1 MPLVSRWGS
10 KVTSVPAREPKAN
23 SPKPITLTARPIPV
37 DLESKAESLGSLVGR
52 PIPGFKELSTVI
64 PPAPPA
70 PPSPSKPS
78 AGPTDLYGDVIA
90 PANGPTDLSA
100 LEDLNN
106 SLYSVKIGAGSRIDL
121 GDPGVFQFENE
132 LNREVI
138 TISAWI
144 KMTGSPM
151 NDDSYDFTVFEY
163 RDDAQRGFT
172 ARIRGGRTYANSS
185 QVDDPKISF
194 TAFSETPDGVDEYH
208 VSAISKG
215 VDNVP
220 AQNEWSYVMF
230 SFDRTSPNPEEG
242 IKIWLN
248 GVELPIWSRNAWG
261 TFSDIYRSSTSQ
273 LNVGGSPLSPSHN
286 SASCDVYVDDIVFR
300 RSYQHPLNYEFEGL
314 AGPESESWL
323 LNYMPEAL
331 YTCGDYEDGLGSRIR
346 TEDNYLPSGSDVSQ
360 LDGQFVG
367 NVEFVEPGAPGTTKL
382 SALEDLNNSLYSVK
396 IGAGSRIDLGD
407 PGVFQFENELNR
419 EVITISAWIKMTGS
433 PMNDDSYDFT
443 VFDYRDDVQRGFGA
457 RVLGGQT
464 TSFTVI
470 PPKILFYAFS
480 ESDPGAGANYDEGG
494 VSATAEGIENVPA
507 QNEWSYVMFSF
518 DRTASNPE
526 DGIKIWLD
534 GRELPVSRATHGSGF
549 TGLYRKPN
557 SQLSVGAQP
566 QSPSNNN
573 PGAVYVDD
581 IVMRRIHS
589 HPLVEEVEGLAGP
602 ESESWL
608 GDYSPEALYTC
619 GDYEDGLG
627 SRIRTINHYLPSGSD
642 VSHLEGQFIG
652 DVQFVEPGAPGTRK
666 KPSWW

>member
-23 SPKPITLTARPIPV
+23 SPKPLTLTARPIPV

-78 AGPTDLYGDVIA
+78 VGPKDLYGDVIA
-90 PANGPTDLSA
+90 PANGPTD
-100 LEDLNN
+100 
-106 SLYSVKIGAGSRIDL
+106 
-121 GDPGVFQFENE
+121 
-132 LNREVI
+132 
-138 TISAWI
+138 
-144 KMTGSPM
+144 
-151 NDDSYDFTVFEY
+151 
-163 RDDAQRGFT
+163 
-172 ARIRGGRTYANSS
+172 
-185 QVDDPKISF
+185 
-194 TAFSETPDGVDEYH
+194 
-208 VSAISKG
+208 
-215 VDNVP
+215 
-220 AQNEWSYVMF
+220 
-230 SFDRTSPNPEEG
+230 
-242 IKIWLN
+242 
-248 GVELPIWSRNAWG
+248 
-261 TFSDIYRSSTSQ
+261 
-273 LNVGGSPLSPSHN
+273 
-286 SASCDVYVDDIVFR
+286 
-300 RSYQHPLNYEFEGL
+300 
-314 AGPESESWL
+314 
-323 LNYMPEAL
+323 
-331 YTCGDYEDGLGSRIR
+331 
-346 TEDNYLPSGSDVSQ
+346 
-360 LDGQFVG
+360 
-367 NVEFVEPGAPGTTKL
+367 L

>member
-78 AGPTDLYGDVIA
+78 V
-90 PANGPTDLSA
+90 GPTDLSA

-138 TISAWI
+138 TLSAWI

-163 RDDAQRGFT
+163 RDDSQRGFT

-194 TAFSETPDGVDEYH
+194 TAFSETPDGVDEYY

-230 SFDRTSPNPEEG
+230 SFDRTSPKPEEG

-248 GVELPIWSRNAWG
+248 GVELSIWSRNAWG

-300 RSYQHPLNYEFEGL
+300 RSYQHPLN
-314 AGPESESWL
+314 SE
-323 LNYMPEAL
+323 
-331 YTCGDYEDGLGSRIR
+331 
-346 TEDNYLPSGSDVSQ
+346 
-360 LDGQFVG
+360 
-367 NVEFVEPGAPGTTKL
+367 
-382 SALEDLNNSLYSVK
+382 
-396 IGAGSRIDLGD
+396 
-407 PGVFQFENELNR
+407 
-419 EVITISAWIKMTGS
+419 
-433 PMNDDSYDFT
+433 
-443 VFDYRDDVQRGFGA
+443 
-457 RVLGGQT
+457 
-464 TSFTVI
+464 
-470 PPKILFYAFS
+470 
-480 ESDPGAGANYDEGG
+480 
-494 VSATAEGIENVPA
+494 IE
-507 QNEWSYVMFSF
+507 E
-518 DRTASNPE
+518 
-526 DGIKIWLD
+526 
-534 GRELPVSRATHGSGF
+534 
-549 TGLYRKPN
+549 
-557 SQLSVGAQP
+557 
-566 QSPSNNN
+566 
-573 PGAVYVDD
+573 
-581 IVMRRIHS
+581 
-589 HPLVEEVEGLAGP
+589 LAGP

-652 DVQFVEPGAPGTRK
+652 DVQFLSPGAPGTRK